1 MMNAYNQEDMSQ
13 IQPIRVDVKREAD
26 GRWLATVPD
35 LPGVLAYGSTEVEA
49 IRKARAMALEVVA
62 DLLASSEDAPRD

>member
-13 IQPIRVDVKREAD
+13 IQPIRVDLKREED